1 MTYSTSCFGIGG
13 KIKLRYSDFIVEE
26 IARDGRIARVER
38 FLKEGAL
45 DNPTRIIVPENPE
58 KKDFLHLDLEKF
70 NSDVAFCI
78 KRLTRYL
85 QVSQKRIGYAG
96 LKDKRAITCQRI
108 SLFQPPV
115 GRLNEFSSKLMD
127 LRNAEWN
134 SERIEIGSLKGN
146 QFTITIRAIELEE
159 KETRKRILNFFAEA
173 KKNGIANFFGEQ
185 RFGGIRQITHLVG
198 KAFVK
203 GNIEEAVMLYLTGQA
218 EKEEDAVKSA
228 RKNLAETRNFSQA
241 VNEFPE
247 KYSFERAMIHHLC
260 KNPNDFVNAFGKL
273 PKSIRFLFTHA
284 FQSHLFNRIIEERL
298 KQGFELD
305 AIDGDVLEDGIPTAA
320 LFGFESVLAT
330 GKAGEIEKKV
340 LKEEGIEL
348 KDFFVKQMPEM
359 SSKGG
364 RKKIALQLHE
374 PELLEIGKDEFNE
387 GKLKAVVRF
396 GLDKGNYA
404 TTALAELMKVSQE

>member
-1 MTYSTSCFGIGG
+1 MILLSYSTSCAGIGG

-26 IARDGRIARVER
+26 IAQDGRIAKVER

-45 DNPTRIIVPENPE
+45 DNPTKIIVPENPE
-58 KKDFLHLDLEKF
+58 KKDFLHTDMEKF
-70 NSDVAFCI
+70 NSDVPFCI

-85 QVSQKRIGYAG
+85 QLSQKRIGYAG

-108 SLFQPPV
+108 SIFQPPAE
-115 GRLNEFSSKLMD
+115 RLQEFSSKLMD
-127 LRNAEWN
+127 LRNAEWG

-146 QFTITIRAIELEE
+146 LFTITIRAIELEE

-173 KKNGIANFFGEQ
+173 KSNGIANFFGEQ
-185 RFGGIRQITHLVG
+185 RFGGIRQITHRVG
-198 KAFVK
+198 REFVK
-203 GNIEEAVMLYLTGQA
+203 GNIEGAVMLYLTGQA

-228 RKNLAETRNFSQA
+228 RKNLSETRDFARA
-241 VNEFPE
+241 VKEFPD
-247 KYSFERAMIHHLC
+247 KYRFERAIIHHLC

-298 KQGFELD
+298 KQGFGLKQVE
-305 AIDGDVLEDGIPTAA
+305 GDILEDGIPTAA
-320 LFGFESVLAT
+320 LFGFESKLAE
-330 GKAGEIEKKV
+330 GKAGEIERKI
-340 LKEEGIEL
+340 LAEEELEL

-374 PELLEIGKDEFNE
+374 PELLEISADEFNE
-387 GKLKAVVRF
+387 GKIKAVVRF

-404 TTALAELMKVSQE
+404 TTVLAELMKQ